1 MLTLLTGLSSE
12 AVELSAAVPGPEI
25 LPERGFPSL
34 HNRGDRSDSY
44 WADLSYLIILKPII
58 MSKTE
63 IHLIG
68 QG

>member
-1 MLTLLTGLSSE
+1 MLTSLTGLTSE
-12 AVELSAAVPGPEI
+12 VSVAVPGPDT
-25 LPERGFPSL
+25 LPERGFPFL
-34 HNRGDRSDSY
+34 YNHGDRSDSY